1 MAQLSAEIDR
11 DALRPLINVTFD
23 SDLEFKRALREAAG
37 EQALREHSAELIQA
51 AIDVDPTI
59 VLLGILGF
67 VASFAVSLGPVMWCL
82 LAEIFPNRA
91 RGPAMAF
98 VGFFNSLA
106 SFAVQLVFPWEL
118 SHLGNATIFF
128 IYAAFGLAALLLVAW
143 LLPETKGKSLEELE
157 TILARRA

>member
-1 MAQLSAEIDR
+1 VARLSAAIDR
-11 DALRPLINVTFD
+11 DALRPLINVPFD
-23 SDLEFKRALREAAG
+23 NDLEFKRALREATG
-37 EQALREHSAELIQA
+37 EQTMREHSAELIQA
-51 AIDVDPTI
+51 AIDVDAVI

-98 VGFFNSLA
+98 VGFFNSMA

-118 SHLGNATIFF
+118 SHLGNASIFF
-128 IYAAFGLAALLLVAW
+128 IYACFGVVAFLLVGW

-157 TILARRA
+157 TILVRRA